1 MAYASVD
8 IECAHGVLSDDCAVI
23 HLAAAFLGNDHEFE
37 SESFA
42 G

>member
-8 IECAHGVLSDDCAVI
+8 IECAHKVLPNDCAVI
-23 HLAAAFLGNDHEFE
+23 HLAAAFLGNDHEFK
-37 SESFA
+37 SKSFA